1 MTTEDKFVPDKKR
14 VFLVHYVPASL
25 AGAAPEVQS
34 RARRTRLFHSRREAS
49 NFVLELWKD
58 GSRRFLVEEEITV
71 LGGVFVRS
79 APPF

>member
-1 MTTEDKFVPDKKR
+1 MPKKTLS
-14 VFLVHYVPASL
+14 LVHYIPAAL
-25 AGAAPEVQS
+25 AAAPAEEQY